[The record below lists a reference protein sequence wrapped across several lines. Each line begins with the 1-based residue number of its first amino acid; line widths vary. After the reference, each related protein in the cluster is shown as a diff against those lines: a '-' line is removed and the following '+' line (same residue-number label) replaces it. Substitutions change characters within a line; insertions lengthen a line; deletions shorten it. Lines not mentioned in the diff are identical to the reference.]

1 MREGD
6 LPAAA
11 EVLEREASERRVSY
25 FRGRVGRQ
33 GWMALPAPTYLY
45 LVVALRADVSPD
57 PVG

>member
-6 LPAAA
+6 LLAAA
-11 EVLEREASERRVSY
+11 EALEREASERRVSY
-25 FRGRVGRQ
+25 FRGRAGRQ
-33 GWMALPAPTYLY
+33 GWMALPARTYPC

>member
-6 LPAAA
+6 LLAAA
-11 EVLEREASERRVSY
+11 EALEREASERRVSY
-25 FRGRVGRQ
+25 FRGRVGGR
-33 GWMALPAPTYLY
+33 GWMALPARTYPY